1 MKKVSAYNAFVS
13 MKLKDLT
20 FMPPIDGEKVSHK
33 LRFKGATDAWQ
44 DSKPVM
50 RRHGDKVEVRVLT
63 VPEDEAPEAAAAVP
77 AAPPPAALPAA
88 RLKVSGPFGC
98 TKCRQ
103 SKGGCLKCNSN
114 KKAAHAATKNINKT
128 LKAVHAAT
136 RKSRSSESI

>member
-1 MKKVSAYNAFVS
+1 
-13 MKLKDLT
+13 
-20 FMPPIDGEKVSHK
+20 MPPIDGEKVSHK

-77 AAPPPAALPAA
+77 AAPPPAAAVPAAVPAAPPPAALPAA

-103 SKGGCLKCNSN
+103 SKGGCLKCNGN
-114 KKAAHAATKNINKT
+114 KKAAHAATKKINKT